1 MRASRRGCGNG
12 QPRPFVRVPNDV
24 RVEPTKAKFANL
36 ATGELF
42 EPTQV
47 ETFKDINGKLFI
59 FYSRPGDDSNSRYSL
74 EDLKI
79 NFRELLQSAS

>member
-1 MRASRRGCGNG
+1 VNGKGNK
-12 QPRPFVRVPNDV
+12 DV

-42 EPTQV
+42 EPAQV
-47 ETFKDINGKLFI
+47 ETFKDISGKLFV
-59 FYSRPGDDSNSRYSL
+59 FYSRTGDEGSSRYSL

-79 NFRELLQSAS
+79 NFRELLQSTS